1 MILFP
6 KCDILYSATRKRFYN
21 YLHRLRA
28 AERRL
33 LWNILRFHKRRKSG
47 DSHPFIDGNGRT
59 GRLLLNLDLIQNGY
73 PAINVKF
80 TDRKNYYAA
89 FDNFYKN
96 NNAEPM
102 TELVA
107 KYVTEQME
115 QYLKILE

>member
-1 MILFP
+1 
-6 KCDILYSATRKRFYN
+6 
-21 YLHRLRA
+21 
-28 AERRL
+28 
-33 LWNILRFHKRRKSG
+33 
-47 DSHPFIDGNGRT
+47 
-59 GRLLLNLDLIQNGY
+59 
-73 PAINVKF
+73 VKF

>member
-1 MILFP
+1 MIIILLKLDFIP
-6 KCDILYSATRKRFYN
+6 KMWYN
-21 YLHRLRA
+21 IYNNPK
-28 AERRL
+28 EVL

-47 DSHPFIDGNGRT
+47 VSHPFIDGNGRT

>member
-1 MILFP
+1 MIYYTQQPERDFITI
-6 KCDILYSATRKRFYN
+6 CTDSGRRI
-21 YLHRLRA
+21 
-28 AERRL
+28 RRL

-47 DSHPFIDGNGRT
+47 GSHPFIDGNGRT